1 MNDVVI
7 LTDHRYENPKEVD
20 WYIQQVLTEDNLLKK
35 ELELLGLNVIIK
47 DWKSSN
53 IDWQKQKAAIFRSTW
68 DYFDNFK
75 TFNKWI
81 EINKSKI
88 RFINSY
94 NLIRWNLDKSYLFD
108 LQKKNINIPSSV
120 LVKKNQ
126 NTTLKE
132 LFSNCCWNEAIL
144 KPTISGAARHTYRI
158 HREKTQEFDNLFSDL
173 IKSEDFLFQ
182 EFLTDIT
189 LNGEISL
196 IMIDGK
202 YTHAVRK
209 IAKKGD
215 FRVQDD
221 HGGKVEKYNANTNEI
236 QFAKKCIENCPE
248 KPLYA
253 RVDIVYDNNGQV
265 SLGELELIEP
275 ELWFRNNPNSAK
287 LLASKIYEDLKLFL

>member
-202 YTHAVRK
+202 YTHAVKK

>member
-126 NTTLKE
+126 KTTLRE
-132 LFSNCCWNEAIL
+132 LFNDCSWEEAIL

-221 HGGKVEKYNANTNEI
+221 HGGKVEKYNANKYEI
-236 QFAKKCIENCPE
+236 QFARKCWENCPE
-248 KPLYA
+248 QPLYA
-253 RVDIVYDNNGQV
+253 RVDIVYDNKGEI

-275 ELWFRNNPNSAK
+275 ELWFRNNTNSAK
-287 LLASKIYEDLKLFL
+287 LLAEAIYQSM

>member
-7 LTDHRYENPKEVD
+7 LTDHRYENPKEID

-53 IDWQKQKAAIFRSTW
+53 IDWQKQKAAVFRSTW
-68 DYFDNFK
+68 DYFDNFN
-75 TFNKWI
+75 TFNKWL

-94 NLIRWNLDKSYLFD
+94 NLIKWNLDKSYLFD
-108 LQKKNINIPSSV
+108 LQKKDINIPSSV

-126 NTTLKE
+126 KTTLKE
-132 LFSNCCWNEAIL
+132 LFNNCCWDEAIL

-158 HREKTQEFDNLFSDL
+158 HREKIQEFENLFSDL
-173 IKSEDFLFQ
+173 IKSEDFLLQ

-189 LNGEISL
+189 LNGEVSL

-221 HGGKVEKYNANTNEI
+221 HGGKVEKYNANTDEI
-236 QFAKKCIENCPE
+236 QFARKCLENCPE
-248 KPLYA
+248 PPLYA
-253 RVDIVYDNNGQV
+253 RVDIVYDNNGQI

-275 ELWFRNNPNSAK
+275 ELWFRNNPRSAK
-287 LLASKIYEDLKLFL
+287 LLASKINEDLKLFL

>member
-47 DWKSSN
+47 DWKSSK

-68 DYFDNFK
+68 DYFDNFN
-75 TFNKWI
+75 TFNKWL

-108 LQKKNINIPSSV
+108 LQKKDINIPSSV

-126 NTTLKE
+126 KTTLKK
-132 LFSNCCWNEAIL
+132 LFSDCYWDEAIL

-158 HREKTQEFDNLFSDL
+158 HKEKTQEFENLFSNL

-221 HGGKVEKYNANTNEI
+221 HGGKVEKYNANKYEI
-236 QFAKKCIENCPE
+236 QFARKCWENCPE
-248 KPLYA
+248 PPVYA
-253 RVDIVYDNNGQV
+253 RVDIVYDNKGEI

-275 ELWFRNNPNSAK
+275 ELWFRNNKNSAK
-287 LLASKIYEDLKLFL
+287 ILAEAIYQTM

>member
-1 MNDVVI
+1 MDFCDSV
-7 LTDHRYENPKEVD
+7 
-20 WYIQQVLTEDNLLKK
+20 
-35 ELELLGLNVIIK
+35 
-47 DWKSSN
+47 
-53 IDWQKQKAAIFRSTW
+53 
-68 DYFDNFK
+68 
-75 TFNKWI
+75 
-81 EINKSKI
+81 
-88 RFINSY
+88 
-94 NLIRWNLDKSYLFD
+94 D

-126 NTTLKE
+126 KTTLKE

-144 KPTISGAARHTYRI
+144 KPTISGAARHTFRI
-158 HREKTQEFDNLFSDL
+158 HREKIQEFDNLFSDL

-221 HGGKVEKYNANTNEI
+221 HGGKVEKYNANKYEI
-236 QFAKKCIENCPE
+236 QFARKCWENCPE
-248 KPLYA
+248 PPLYA
-253 RVDIVYDNNGQV
+253 RVDIVYDNNGNFITPNTDNYDCSHAQGTIFQTD
-265 SLGELELIEP
+265 SYIIKT
-275 ELWFRNNPNSAK
+275 NNQTK
-287 LLASKIYEDLKLFL
+287 ESKNRIQHGNQKRDSKKRTQETKSNNEIKNNKHRTCKA

>member
-68 DYFDNFK
+68 DYFDNFN
-75 TFNKWI
+75 TFIKWL

-94 NLIRWNLDKSYLFD
+94 HLIRWNLDKSYLFD

-126 NTTLKE
+126 KTTLKE

-158 HREKTQEFDNLFSDL
+158 NREKIQEFDNLFSDL

-202 YTHAVRK
+202 YTHAVKK

-248 KPLYA
+248 QPLYA
-253 RVDIVYDNNGQV
+253 RVDIVYDNEGQI

-275 ELWFRNNPNSAK
+275 ELWFRNNPKSAK

>member
-94 NLIRWNLDKSYLFD
+94 HLIRWNLDKSYLFD